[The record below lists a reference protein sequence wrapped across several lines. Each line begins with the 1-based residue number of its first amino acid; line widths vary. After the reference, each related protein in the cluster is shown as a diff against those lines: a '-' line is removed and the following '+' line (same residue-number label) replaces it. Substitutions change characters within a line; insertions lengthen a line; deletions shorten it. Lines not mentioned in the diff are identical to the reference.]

1 MNPHNRDLLVFTKKE
16 TMNQHELEHQIE
28 LLNDLFF
35 LVEASNA
42 AYIANEV
49 IDVNRNKVITT
60 LKKVRTI
67 LQAKQLSPFV
77 FISNKN

>member
-16 TMNQHELEHQIE
+16 TMNQQELDHEIE
-28 LLNDLFF
+28 LLNDLFY

-49 IDVNRNKVITT
+49 IDVNRNKVITK
-60 LKKVRTI
+60 LKHVRTV
-67 LQAKQLSPFV
+67 LQAQQLRPFV

>member
-16 TMNQHELEHQIE
+16 MMNQHELERQIE
-28 LLNDLFF
+28 LLNDLFY
-35 LVEASNA
+35 LVETSNA

-49 IDVNRNKVITT
+49 IDVNRNKVIT
-60 LKKVRTI
+60 KVTHVKNI
-67 LQAKQLSPFV
+67 LQAQQLRPFV